1 MRLTLRAWARYYKG
15 METHAIV
22 IIGAGTAG
30 LTAALYLKRANQD
43 FVLLEKGAPGGK
55 LLTVSEIS
63 NYPGV
68 DKVPGFVLAQMIYK
82 TATDSGVEVTPG
94 SVKSVSRSGKDFLVA
109 TDNGDYLAKAVL
121 VATGLSN
128 VPTLKGEKQL
138 LGKGVSYCAT
148 CDGPLYRKKD
158 VALIGEGDR
167 SLVEALY
174 LAPLVNKLLVLVPGE
189 GLSGDE
195 AMKEKLIKTPN
206 VTIVYGSKALEI
218 LGSEHVEGLV
228 YEVKGA
234 KNQSSVSA
242 VFPLLGEKSASSF
255 LSPLQIHAEKGFLP
269 VDSRMMS
276 SVSGLFAAGDIVEKP
291 LRQVVTAAGDGAN
304 ASSGI
309 MAYLRQGANT

>member
-1 MRLTLRAWARYYKG
+1 MPFTLRAWARYDKG

-189 GLSGDE
+189 SLSGDE
-195 AMKEKLIKTPN
+195 AMKEKLLEASN

-218 LGSEHVEGLV
+218 LGTEHVEGLV
-228 YEVKGA
+228 YEVKGVR
-234 KNQSSVSA
+234 NQSSVSA

-255 LSPLQIHAEKGFLP
+255 LSPLQIRAEKGFLP

-276 SVSGLFAAGDIVEKP
+276 SVPGLFAAGDIVEKP

>member
-1 MRLTLRAWARYYKG
+1 

-82 TATDSGVEVTPG
+82 TASDSGVEVTPG
-94 SVKSVSRSGKDFLVA
+94 SVQSVSRSGKDFLVA

-128 VPTLKGEKQL
+128 VPTLKGEKNL
-138 LGKGVSYCAT
+138 LGRGVSYCAT

-158 VALIGEGDR
+158 VALIGEGER

-174 LAPLVNKLLVLVPGE
+174 LVPLVNQLLVLVPGE
-189 GLSGDE
+189 SLSGDE
-195 AMKEKLIKTPN
+195 ALKEKLLQTPN
-206 VTIVYGSKALEI
+206 VTIIYGSKALEI
-218 LGSEHVEGLV
+218 LGAEHVEGVL

-234 KNQSSVSA
+234 RKQSPVSA

-255 LSPLQIHAEKGFLP
+255 LSPLSIRTEKGFLP
-269 VDSRMMS
+269 VDSNMMS
-276 SVSGLFAAGDIVEKP
+276 SVPGLFAAGDIVEKP

-309 MAYLRQGANT
+309 MAYLRQGANV